1 MKKGTFLGARRRA
14 RRAAA
19 WIAAS
24 VVASGAWAQSGTEA
38 ASVVGIKAGPVI
50 IAPSVEVGYAY
61 DSNVL
66 QRPDEVAP
74 EPDQILTLQPAIQIT
89 IPFSN
94 SSFRFGDVWTYVD
107 YNQTAQ
113 TRGKS
118 ANDAV
123 AELTLN
129 FGSLDQLEISAH
141 NIVGVSET
149 LAFDPGGEVGFQG
162 NTFTLHTEAVTFSR
176 AFPGARGF
184 RFGLERNAL
193 RFDPSITVN
202 FYNSRGFEGEAA
214 YFQPLSPNTR
224 LAFGY
229 LGSRYDQFRSQDPST
244 LNRTESG
251 DIVYG
256 QIEGQLGPRQPYMVR
271 LGWDRLA
278 FADAQAATTP
288 IGDFSG
294 VIGQV
299 NLSAIV
305 GGGTALSV
313 AIQRQPY
320 RSYDLS
326 NSFYVSNLAV
336 GSVERLFLG
345 GTSVGGSLLFA
356 INGYRQISSFTT
368 TIVTDPPTDPPPTVT
383 TYYHRE
389 DRRVQLE
396 AHANLELAERV
407 AFRVSLART
416 RRYSNAPFA
425 DYNNT
430 VFFGGFVLGWI

>member
-1 MKKGTFLGARRRA
+1 MKGPFLGARRRA

-24 VVASGAWAQSGTEA
+24 VVASGAWAQSGTDA

-50 IAPSVEVGYAY
+50 IAPSLAVGYAY

-66 QRPDEVAP
+66 QLPADVNP
-74 EPDQILTLQPAIQIT
+74 EPDEILTLQPAIQIT

-94 SSFRFGDVWTYVD
+94 SSFRIGDVLTYVD
-107 YNQTAQ
+107 YNQTPQ
-113 TRGKS
+113 TQGKT

-123 AELTLN
+123 ADLTLN

-141 NIVGVSET
+141 NIVGVAAT

-162 NTFTLHTEAVTFSR
+162 NTFTLHKEAVIFSR
-176 AFPGARGF
+176 LLPGARGY

-202 FYNSRGFEGEAA
+202 FYNHRGFDGEAA

-229 LGSRYDQFRSQDPST
+229 LGSRYDQYDAQNPST
-244 LNRTESG
+244 LSRTESG

-271 LGWDRLA
+271 LGWDHLA
-278 FADAQAATTP
+278 FGGTQTQAT
-288 IGDFSG
+288 GDFSG

-305 GGGTALSV
+305 GGGTAFFV
-313 AIQRQPY
+313 AVQRQPY
-320 RSYDLS
+320 RSYDAS

-336 GSVERLFLG
+336 GSVERRFLG
-345 GTSVGGSLLFA
+345 GTSVGGSVLFS
-356 INGYRQISSFTT
+356 INGYRQISSSTNDAT
-368 TIVTDPPTDPPPTVT
+368 QVT
-383 TYYHRE
+383 TYYYRE

-407 AFRVSLART
+407 AFRVSLARN
-416 RRYSNAPFA
+416 RRYSNAPGA
-425 DYNNT
+425 DYNTT